1 MSTQDPNQPPNLGK
15 EPPRG
20 PAGAPGQQPGGTG
33 QPFPPAPTP
42 AGPQAAPPGGQP
54 APPPPGAHQAPPP
67 AYGAPAAPPPGYGA
81 PAAPPPG
88 YGVPAAPPP
97 GYGGMPAPGYAPAPV
112 GYGMQGKR
120 RGPWAVWLLS
130 LITLGIYFL
139 VWYYKIN
146 NEARQYDQRIVVEP
160 GLSVLA
166 AFPGGIIIF
175 PYLISFYNT
184 GKRIAQEQQAAGLPV
199 TCNGWIGVLL
209 QYFVLSSGQIYYQ
222 YEINKVLD
230 RYPGAEWGQQVPL
243 YY

>member
-67 AYGAPAAPPPGYGA
+67 A
-81 PAAPPPG
+81 

-230 RYPGAEWGQQVPL
+230 RYQGAEWGQQVPL

>member
-1 MSTQDPNQPPNLGK
+1 
-15 EPPRG
+15 
-20 PAGAPGQQPGGTG
+20 
-33 QPFPPAPTP
+33 
-42 AGPQAAPPGGQP
+42 
-54 APPPPGAHQAPPP
+54 
-67 AYGAPAAPPPGYGA
+67 
-81 PAAPPPG
+81 
-88 YGVPAAPPP
+88 
-97 GYGGMPAPGYAPAPV
+97 MPAPGYAPAPV

-230 RYPGAEWGQQVPL
+230 RYQGAEWGQQVPL

>member
-20 PAGAPGQQPGGTG
+20 PGGAPGQQPGGAG

-67 AYGAPAAPPPGYGA
+67 A
-81 PAAPPPG
+81 